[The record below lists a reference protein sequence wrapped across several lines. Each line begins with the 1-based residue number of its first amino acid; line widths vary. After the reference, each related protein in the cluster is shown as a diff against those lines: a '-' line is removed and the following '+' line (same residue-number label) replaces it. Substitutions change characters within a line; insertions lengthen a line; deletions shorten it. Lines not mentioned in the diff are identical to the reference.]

1 MSFLGKDGKPAP
13 KLKDARWSQ
22 SRLNRCYHEV
32 LAQMRA
38 MYHECRLVHCDLS
51 EYNLLLWQKMPY
63 IIDVGQ
69 SVDVKHPR
77 ADEYLYRDCLNVR
90 AFFEKEG
97 ATELLDGRDMF
108 KRITDRTITPEQC
121 IDYTAKIACAG
132 RGALKRWEVDLM
144 QDGSSDIVYRH
155 ESLPGSDLLEG
166 RSSEDDDDEE
176 EEEGNEEEEDDLLL
190 QSLKEGK
197 TGKTGKAGAEAT
209 EATEATEAD
218 DDAASQ

>member
-1 MSFLGKDGKPAP
+1 
-13 KLKDARWSQ
+13 
-22 SRLNRCYHEV
+22 
-32 LAQMRA
+32 
-38 MYHECRLVHCDLS
+38 
-51 EYNLLLWQKMPY
+51 MPY

-144 QDGSSDIVYRH
+144 QDGS
-155 ESLPGSDLLEG
+155 
-166 RSSEDDDDEE
+166 EDDDDEE

-197 TGKTGKAGAEAT
+197 TGKM
-209 EATEATEAD
+209 
-218 DDAASQ
+218 